1 MALVAIN
8 AVVHVPVYIRVAEVC
23 CVVVAMASGALEYGI
38 VIGIG
43 VARGANAV
51 GIAMGNGELGV
62 IRVRECRASPGRR
75 GVAGGARSREELRLR
90 CMARIGGVV
99 VVRLM
104 AADAGRRQ
112 GCVIAVDV
120 AQGASRCRVGS
131 SQRERRVVVIERG
144 ICPDGRVMAEFA
156 GCREAGGC
164 VGRVGRAGVIL
175 LVAGVAERAV

>member
-8 AVVHVPVYIRVAEVC
+8 AVVHVPVYVRVPKVC
-23 CVVVAMASGALEYGI
+23 CVVVAMASGALEDRI
-38 VIGIG
+38 VIRIG

-90 CMARIGGVV
+90 GMARIGGVV

-112 GCVIAVDV
+112 SSVVAVDV
-120 AQGASRCRVGS
+120 AQRTSRRRVGS
-131 SQRERRVVVIERG
+131 GQRKRGVVVIERG
-144 ICPDGRVMAEFA
+144 ICPDGRVVAEFA

-164 VGRVGRAGVIL
+164 VGRIGRAGVIL
-175 LVAGVAERAV
+175 LVAGVAGRAV